1 MKISINP
8 IMQRRQRGFS
18 LLEMIAALTIL
29 AIGSGVLF
37 SWLGQTTA
45 QLTRFQT
52 QEKAS
57 LARLQAIDFL
67 SAQNPAVMPTG
78 KQAFDGFSMEWK
90 SEPVTEVRESISPSG
105 GLGLYQVSLY
115 EVQVSTYDRSG
126 QVWFKFPIKLLV
138 TSKYDSHLKPRRFKE
153 LSIGNLK

>member
-1 MKISINP
+1 MRRSIKP
-8 IMQRRQRGFS
+8 SKRQRQRGFS

-45 QLTRFQT
+45 QLTRFQV

-67 SAQNPAVMPTG
+67 SAQNPAIASSG

-90 SEPVTEVRESISPSG
+90 SEPVTEIRESVSPTG

-115 EVQVSTYDRSG
+115 QVRVSTFDGAGQAWFQFAVKLVGYKQVRQPSTDRP
-126 QVWFKFPIKLLV
+126 F
-138 TSKYDSHLKPRRFKE
+138 
-153 LSIGNLK
+153 

>member
-1 MKISINP
+1 MKP
-8 IMQRRQRGFS
+8 RPQPGMRQRQRGFS

-45 QLTRFQT
+45 QLTRFQQ

-67 SAQNPAVMPTG
+67 SAQNPALVPEG
-78 KQAFDGFSMEWK
+78 RQSFDGFSMHWK
-90 SEPVTEVRESISPSG
+90 SEPVTEVRESLAPAG
-105 GLGLYQVSLY
+105 GRGLYQMSLY
-115 EVQVSTYDRSG
+115 QVQVSIFDQSAQAWFQFPLKLVGYK
-126 QVWFKFPIKLLV
+126 QVRQA
-138 TSKYDSHLKPRRFKE
+138 SKGTPF
-153 LSIGNLK
+153 

>member
-1 MKISINP
+1 MTSKSP
-8 IMQRRQRGFS
+8 QSVRQRQRGFS

-45 QLTRFQT
+45 QLTRFEL

-67 SAQNPAVMPTG
+67 SAQNPALVPEG
-78 KQAFDGFSMEWK
+78 KQSFDDFRMEWK
-90 SEPVTEVRESISPSG
+90 SEPVTEVRETLSPSG
-105 GLGLYQVSLY
+105 GLGLYQISLY
-115 EVQVSTYDRSG
+115 QVNVSVFDKRAQPWFSFPLKLVGYKQVRQPSTG
-126 QVWFKFPIKLLV
+126 TPF
-138 TSKYDSHLKPRRFKE
+138 
-153 LSIGNLK
+153 

>member
-1 MKISINP
+1 MT
-8 IMQRRQRGFS
+8 QRLQRGFS

-45 QLTRFQT
+45 QLTRFQL

-67 SAQNPAVMPTG
+67 SAQNPMEMPAG
-78 KQAFDGFSMEWK
+78 KQSFDGFSMEWK

-105 GLGLYQVSLY
+105 GLGLYRVSLY
-115 EVQVSTYDRSG
+115 QVQVSTYDRSG
-126 QVWFKFPIKLLV
+126 QAWFQFPLKLV
-138 TSKYDSHLKPRRFKE
+138 GYKQVRQPSNATPF
-153 LSIGNLK
+153 

>member
-1 MKISINP
+1 MKISIGP
-8 IMQRRQRGFS
+8 ALQQRQRGFS

-45 QLTRFQT
+45 QLTRFQI

-67 SAQNPAVMPTG
+67 SAQNPAITPNG

-115 EVQVSTYDRSG
+115 QVQVSAYDRAG
-126 QVWFKFPIKLLV
+126 QAWFQFPVKLV
-138 TSKYDSHLKPRRFKE
+138 GYKQVRQPSSSTPF
-153 LSIGNLK
+153 

>member
-1 MKISINP
+1 MRRSIKP
-8 IMQRRQRGFS
+8 SMQQRQRGFS

-45 QLTRFQT
+45 QLTRFQG

-67 SAQNPAVMPTG
+67 SGQNPTITPSG
-78 KQAFDGFSMEWK
+78 KQAFDGFSMKWK
-90 SEPVTEVRESISPSG
+90 SEPATEVRESISPTGS
-105 GLGLYQVSLY
+105 LGLYQVSLY
-115 EVQVSTYDRSG
+115 NVQVSTFDRSG
-126 QVWFKFPIKLLV
+126 QAWFQFSVKLV
-138 TSKYDSHLKPRRFKE
+138 GYKQVRQPSTAMPF
-153 LSIGNLK
+153 